1 MTMTTPTVSQPMMDH
16 RRSTRQRRWMIAALA
31 IVGVVTAGLLY
42 DRLFRERAA
51 PYFESNEEHFLYG
64 SIGSESIDGVPYWIW
79 LVLPRIFPDLLP
91 GAGGYSAL
99 GMVSQDGHELPVG
112 ISMVT
117 IGYPRVA
124 FNCAFCH
131 TASVRTRVDEPPRI
145 VAGAPAHQTVAQQ
158 YSRFLMAAA
167 ADPRFTAGTILGE
180 ISRNYRLSALD
191 RLLYRFVVIPG
202 TRQRLLRLRDQ
213 TAWMNSRPAWGAGRA
228 DVFSPI
234 KFQRLTRPPDEA
246 IGTADMM
253 PLWNLG
259 ARPQGLF
266 WDGSTA
272 SLRDA
277 VLMSALSA
285 GASRPWLDAD
295 ITKWDQSGGNDRSSL
310 RRIHDYMASLKPPPY
325 PFSIDKQL
333 ASAGEPIYRAECAGC
348 HAAGGGGANP
358 GASGGTT
365 DTDEHRRNVWTAG
378 AATAYDTFAG
388 RRAWKSPPFR
398 TRDSY
403 LAVSLDGLWLRAP
416 YLHNGSVP
424 SLTDLLEPQHR
435 PSRFWRGYDVY
446 DAIKVGFISDGPEA
460 QRAGTLFDTSQTG
473 NANTGHTFGAAL
485 PAESKRALLEYLK
498 TL

>member
-1 MTMTTPTVSQPMMDH
+1 MTIATPTASQPTVD
-16 RRSTRQRRWMIAALA
+16 RRSTRQRRWMIASVAMLG
-31 IVGVVTAGLLY
+31 IVAAGLLY
-42 DRLFRERAA
+42 DRLFRERDA

-64 SIGSESIDGVPYWIW
+64 SIGAESIDGVPYWIW

-91 GAGGYSAL
+91 GAGGYSSL
-99 GMVSQDGHELPVG
+99 GMVSQDGHALPVG
-112 ISMVT
+112 MSMVT

-131 TASVRTRVDEPPRI
+131 TASLRSRPDEPPRI

-158 YSRFLMAAA
+158 YSRFLVAAA
-167 ADPRFTAGTILGE
+167 ADPRFNADTILGE

-213 TAWMNSRPAWGAGRA
+213 TAWMASRPGWGAGRA

-234 KFQRLTRPPDEA
+234 KFQRLSQPLDDA
-246 IGTADMM
+246 IGTADMT
-253 PLWNLG
+253 PLWNLA

-266 WDGSTA
+266 WDGSA
-272 SLRDA
+272 ESLRDA
-277 VLMSALSA
+277 VVTSALSA

-295 ITKWDQSGGNDRSSL
+295 IAKWDQSGGSDQSNL
-310 RRIHDYMASLKPPPY
+310 RRIYDYMASLKPPPY

-333 ASAGEPIYRAECAGC
+333 ASAGEAIYRAECAGC
-348 HAAGGGGANP
+348 HTAGGGGTN
-358 GASGGTT
+358 GGTSGGT
-365 DTDEHRRNVWTAG
+365 DGSDDHRRNVWTAG
-378 AATAYDTFAG
+378 ATTAYEAFAG
-388 RRAWKSPPFR
+388 GRAWKSAPVR

-403 LAVSLDGLWLRAP
+403 VAVPLDGLWLRAP

-424 SLTDLLEPQHR
+424 SLTDLLEPQTR

-446 DAIKVGFISDGPEA
+446 DPIKVGFVSDGPEA
-460 QRAGTLFDTSQTG
+460 QRLGTSFDTSQPG
-473 NANTGHTFGAAL
+473 NANTGHTYGAAL